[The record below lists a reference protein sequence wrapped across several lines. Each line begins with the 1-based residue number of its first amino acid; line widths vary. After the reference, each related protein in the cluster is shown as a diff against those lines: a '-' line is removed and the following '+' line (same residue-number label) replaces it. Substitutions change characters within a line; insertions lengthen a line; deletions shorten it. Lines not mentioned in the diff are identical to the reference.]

1 MHCAVS
7 SDCSFCIA
15 LNEWVVYYCDI
26 SYHVAHT
33 HTVCAWLLLPLMT
46 YQEEDYLM
54 IFNCHFNLI
63 L

>member
-15 LNEWVVYYCDI
+15 LNQWVVYYCDI

-33 HTVCAWLLLPLMT
+33 HSVCMVAAAIDDIPGRGLF
-46 YQEEDYLM
+46 DD
-54 IFNCHFNLI
+54 I
-63 L
+63 